1 MKRVKF
7 GFTQGLN
14 VARLGLDEN
23 QIMTGCQMA
32 DRLDYDSVWAM
43 DHSNVPQWKKAV
55 VNDAWLMLAAIGAI
69 TKNVDDQFIGIIDD
83 LVVMSEQD
91 SELAEGLRWIDTQSR
106 KQGVTFYEMAM
117 IILRKHMAEK
127 KAKEWLNNK
136 LSPQ

>member
-1 MKRVKF
+1 MSRVLKPPCKIANSQHESMF
-7 GFTQGLN
+7 G
-14 VARLGLDEN
+14 
-23 QIMTGCQMA
+23 TGGGN
-32 DRLDYDSVWAM
+32 RESDS
-43 DHSNVPQWKKAV
+43 
-55 VNDAWLMLAAIGAI
+55 
-69 TKNVDDQFIGIIDD
+69 VDDQFMGIIDD